1 MAKMKLDMDAL
12 VVDSFTTDDA
22 DGGRGTV
29 VGHEA
34 TLRCGTT
41 DQCTDGSCGG
51 GGTCA
56 LSCDGVCGTY
66 FCV

>member
-1 MAKMKLDMDAL
+1 MAKMKLDMDTL
-12 VVDSFTTDDA
+12 VVDSFATDEA

-34 TLRCGTT
+34 TFRCGTT
-41 DQCTDGSCGG
+41 DQCTANSCGA
-51 GGTCA
+51 GTCA
-56 LSCDGVCGTY
+56 LSCDGVCNTY